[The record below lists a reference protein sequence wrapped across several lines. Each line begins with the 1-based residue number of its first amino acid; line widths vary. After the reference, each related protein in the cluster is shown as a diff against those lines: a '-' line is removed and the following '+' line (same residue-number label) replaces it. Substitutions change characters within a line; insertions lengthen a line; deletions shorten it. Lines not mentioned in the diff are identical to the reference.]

1 MLPPLL
7 HALHWL
13 PIQARIDYKLC
24 TLCFNFFSGRS
35 PAYFSELLS
44 KYSIGREGN
53 RSDKDNRTL
62 ISPKRDIHYITI
74 GERSF
79 SFCAPEVW
87 NSLPFEVRHKDSVAS
102 FKSALKTYLFRN
114 YYPWID
120 FFCATLVWWMLNDC
134 FINVPLYYHLSWF
147 IRSLFAEWNEHVNQM
162 HICLVNVYV

>member
-1 MLPPLL
+1 MQNSAARLIFRSRRRNHVTPLL

-114 YYPWID
+114 YYP
-120 FFCATLVWWMLNDC
+120 
-134 FINVPLYYHLSWF
+134 
-147 IRSLFAEWNEHVNQM
+147 
-162 HICLVNVYV
+162 